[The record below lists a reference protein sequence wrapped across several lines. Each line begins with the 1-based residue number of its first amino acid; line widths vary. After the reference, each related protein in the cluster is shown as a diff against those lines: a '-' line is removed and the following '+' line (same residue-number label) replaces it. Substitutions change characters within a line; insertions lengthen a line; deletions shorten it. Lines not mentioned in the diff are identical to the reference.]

1 MRLMN
6 FLIDEDLH
14 KELKLLSI
22 REGRSIKDILNEQA
36 KEYVKTHKEGNP
48 QLLITHYQ
56 DNEDFMGFP
65 AMSIKHKN
73 KKDYLDKM
81 PDDMIKQLQY
91 HIQEWNGLLK
101 NFFI

>member
-1 MRLMN
+1 MVLIN
-6 FLIDEDLH
+6 FEVPE
-14 KELKLLSI
+14 ELRRELGIIGK
-22 REGRSIKDILNEQA
+22 REGRTVKAILTEQA
-36 KEYVKTHKEGNP
+36 EEYVKTHKEGNP
-48 QLLITHYQ
+48 QHLITQFQ

-65 AMSIKHKN
+65 AMSIKHQT

-81 PDDMIKQLQY
+81 PDGMIKQLQY

>member
-1 MRLMN
+1 MN
-6 FLIDEDLH
+6 FHISEELH
-14 KELKLLSI
+14 YELKILAV
-22 REGRSIKDILNEQA
+22 RENKKMGEIIVEQVEEYIKI
-36 KEYVKTHKEGNP
+36 HKEGNP
-48 QLLITHYQ
+48 QHLITMFQ
-56 DNEDFMGFP
+56 ENEDFMGFP
-65 AMSIKHKN
+65 AMSIKHQN